1 MDRIL
6 FGDNQFF
13 GVNHVSDEKS
23 RQLSIKFRKDAAVLK
38 TLKTVQQNSEN
49 ATTANDLSATSRE
62 VAHKGGK
69 VVEDAVEAMRNI
81 ERSSQID

>member
-38 TLKTVQQNSEN
+38 TLKTVQQNSINSFMCTTHDRMIDISKAMGQDEN
-49 ATTANDLSATSRE
+49 LKHMNIFPCLPY
-62 VAHKGGK
+62 AHK
-69 VVEDAVEAMRNI
+69 
-81 ERSSQID
+81 